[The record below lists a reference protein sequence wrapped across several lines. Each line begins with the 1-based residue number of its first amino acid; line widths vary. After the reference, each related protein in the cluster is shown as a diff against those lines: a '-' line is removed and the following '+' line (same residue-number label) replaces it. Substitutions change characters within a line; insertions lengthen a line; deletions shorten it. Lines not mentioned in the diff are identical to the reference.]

1 MQLLLLTLGAA
12 AAAVLALAMNHV
24 SIPAMLKSYL
34 SVAKSRGSIGVR
46 FGYNEMN
53 AFGKHSA
60 LFWIAVLSIPLLG
73 LVPKTIKLAGETAEA
88 LC

>member
-1 MQLLLLTLGAA
+1 
-12 AAAVLALAMNHV
+12 
-24 SIPAMLKSYL
+24 
-34 SVAKSRGSIGVR
+34 
-46 FGYNEMN
+46 MN
-53 AFGKHSA
+53 AFWKHSA